1 MVKSDATRRQDMSKF
16 ARSGGLKITKLQ
28 SFIFLL
34 KYVMISLMT
43 FFANREFCCNFKEFL
58 NFGFYVNIAEL
69 IGLSLVIISMLAE
82 DIEKKI

>member
-1 MVKSDATRRQDMSKF
+1 
-16 ARSGGLKITKLQ
+16 
-28 SFIFLL
+28 
-34 KYVMISLMT
+34 MISLMT